1 MCDLNPQDWTYSK
14 LDPDRLN
21 NLLTD
26 FGLSAHECGK
36 IFRRFAGSRLH
47 SGSGELVAHGLAAKH
62 HDDLIVQSIH
72 DRRRRF
78 RWRDDALPDAEVEA
92 RQRFRDRRYL
102 RRQRYAFATGE
113 RDDFQFAGAREWQ
126 RYVDTFQP

>member
-1 MCDLNPQDWTYSK
+1 MTRGATSGLPMRARSDLVE

-26 FGLSAHECGK
+26 FGLSAHERGK
-36 IFRRFAGSRLH
+36 FFGRFAGCRLH

-62 HDDLIVQSIH
+62 DDDLIVQSIH
-72 DRRRRF
+72 DRRWRF

-92 RQRFRDRRYL
+92 RQCFRDRRYL
-102 RRQRYAFATGE
+102 RRQRYAFATGK
-113 RDDFQFAGAREWQ
+113 RDDF
-126 RYVDTFQP
+126 